1 MLGRNSITLTHSS
14 RNLTMKTKSIQ
25 HSLAIALLA
34 SMCVTLTGCD
44 DIEASLPLIKLAVES
59 GTSIALH
66 KQSSATKKDVY
77 NISAALRSLS
87 SGQIPT
93 VDAVNK
99 AIAIYT
105 TDPGAAAIGQIV
117 SNAYAEYYSKLNGN
131 DKVADDLLEALAE
144 GIENGAS
151 K

>member
-1 MLGRNSITLTHSS
+1 
-14 RNLTMKTKSIQ
+14 MKTKSFRQ
-25 HSLAIALLA
+25 LVSIALLS
-34 SMCVTLTGCD
+34 SMCMTLTGCD
-44 DIEASLPLIKLAVES
+44 DIEASLPLIKLAVAS

-93 VDAVNK
+93 IDAVNK

-117 SNAYAEYYSKLNGN
+117 SQSYAQYYSKLSGN
-131 DKVADDLLEALAE
+131 DKVADELLEALAE

-151 K
+151 N

>member
-1 MLGRNSITLTHSS
+1 MNTKSFRQLVSIT
-14 RNLTMKTKSIQ
+14 
-25 HSLAIALLA
+25 LLA

-44 DIEASLPLIKLAVES
+44 DLEASLPLITLAVES

-66 KQSSATKKDVY
+66 KQSYPTKKDVY

-99 AIAIYT
+99 AIALYT
-105 TDPGAAAIGQIV
+105 TDQGAAAIGQIV
-117 SNAYAEYYSKLNGN
+117 SQSYAKYYSKLSGN
-131 DKVADDLLEALAE
+131 DKVADELLEALAQ

-151 K
+151 R